1 MDLVITTALIPNKPA
16 PILVTA
22 EMIRT
27 MKAGSVIVDMAAE
40 AGGNCEITIKGDI
53 VEDASG
59 VTIVGKTNYPA
70 EMPGQ
75 ASFFLSQ
82 NFLALLELVG
92 GGTNWNVD
100 ITDQVVQ
107 QMTVMYRG
115 TPVERPPPMAVS
127 AAGPRMSVQA
137 NQARLNEAQQ
147 RSAAESN
154 GVILQW
160 LQDNGEEAAVGF
172 GLVTAACLGLT
183 LPAHEVQQLGNFI
196 LASLIGHFTV
206 SSVAPSLHTP
216 LIAVTNA
223 ISGII
228 VIGGLLQLGG
238 PVASGKVICA
248 LLAVFFAS
256 VNIAGGFAVAQRM
269 IQMFKSDKELH

>member
-1 MDLVITTALIPNKPA
+1 
-16 PILVTA
+16 
-22 EMIRT
+22 
-27 MKAGSVIVDMAAE
+27 
-40 AGGNCEITIKGDI
+40 
-53 VEDASG
+53 
-59 VTIVGKTNYPA
+59 
-70 EMPGQ
+70 
-75 ASFFLSQ
+75 
-82 NFLALLELVG
+82 
-92 GGTNWNVD
+92 
-100 ITDQVVQ
+100 
-107 QMTVMYRG
+107 
-115 TPVERPPPMAVS
+115 MAVS
-127 AAGPRMSVQA
+127 AAGPRMSIQA

-147 RSAAESN
+147 RSAEAAAENN

-160 LQDNGEEAAVGF
+160 LQENGEEAAVGF

-206 SSVAPSLHTP
+206 SSVTPSLHTP

-269 IQMFKSDKELH
+269 IRMFKSDK